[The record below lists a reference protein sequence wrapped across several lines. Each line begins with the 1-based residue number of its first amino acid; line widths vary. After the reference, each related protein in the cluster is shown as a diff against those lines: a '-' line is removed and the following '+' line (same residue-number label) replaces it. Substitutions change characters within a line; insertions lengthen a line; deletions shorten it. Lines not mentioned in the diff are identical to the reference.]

1 MIESFDRVDERI
13 LRNGQYLL
21 VSYSGVGGGGGGG
34 GAKNPAQ
41 DMFTGF
47 RVVKHN
53 VTTLYYNFATEVPN
67 FLPMAP
73 YGTQAGATNSPP
85 YIDNFSFSLQ
95 QVRNVTDMF
104 KITNT
109 GDAYQV
115 FYGVAPSYLRVAN
128 KVQQQFVSVLEQN
141 IYPSNSF
148 VEMGVDGYQSPLN
161 NPSAK
166 TEFIVFVNLTYNVT
180 LMNTATIPI
189 MPAFNF
195 VINRMILEPL
205 GRDELRKAVLA
216 GFPIR
221 SLGAVDSTIPVSSSN
236 YPGLVTLS
244 YKEIYGG

>member
-1 MIESFDRVDERI
+1 MMESFERVDDRL

-21 VSYSGVGGGGGGG
+21 VSYSG
-34 GAKNPAQ
+34 AKNPAQ
-41 DMFTGF
+41 AMFTGF

-73 YGTQAGATNSPP
+73 YGTSPGPTNSPP

-95 QVRNVTDMF
+95 GVKNVTDMF

-115 FYGVAPSYLRVAN
+115 FYGISPSYLRVMN

-148 VEMGVDGYQSPLN
+148 VEMGVDGFQSPLN

-195 VINRMILEPL
+195 VVNRMILEPL
-205 GRDELRKAVLA
+205 GREELKKAILA

-221 SLGAVDSTIPVSSSN
+221 SLGAVDSSIMISPNN

-244 YKEIYGG
+244 YREIYGG

>member
-1 MIESFDRVDERI
+1 VVLVSESFDRVDERI

-21 VSYSGVGGGGGGG
+21 VSYSGSVG
-34 GAKNPAQ
+34 GAKNPSQ

-53 VTTLYYNFATEVPN
+53 VTTLYYNLATEVPN

-73 YGTQAGATNSPP
+73 YGTSPGSTNSPP

-95 QVRNVTDMF
+95 EVKNVTDMF

-115 FYGVAPSYLRVAN
+115 FYGISPSYLRVVN

-148 VEMGVDGYQSPLN
+148 VEMGVDGFQSPLYY
-161 NPSAK
+161 PSAK

-180 LMNTATIPI
+180 LMNMAPIPI
-189 MPAFNF
+189 IPSFNF

-205 GRDELRKAVLA
+205 GREELRKAILA

-221 SLGAVDSTIPVSSSN
+221 SLGAVDSSIVISGSN

-244 YKEIYGG
+244 YRDIYGG

>member
-1 MIESFDRVDERI
+1 MYFERINDKI

-21 VSYSGVGGGGGGG
+21 LSYS
-34 GAKNPAQ
+34 GAKNPLQA
-41 DMFTGF
+41 MFTGF

-53 VTTLYYNFATEVPN
+53 VTTLYYNFATQVPN

-73 YGTQAGATNSPP
+73 YGTSPGPTNSPY
-85 YIDNFSFSLQ
+85 YIDNFRFSLQ
-95 QVRNVTDMF
+95 QVKNVTDMF

-109 GDAYQV
+109 DDAYQV
-115 FYGVAPSYLRVAN
+115 FYGISPSYLRVVN
-128 KVQQQFVSVLEQN
+128 KIQQQFVSVLEQN
-141 IYPSNSF
+141 IYPSPSF
-148 VEMGVDGYQSPLN
+148 VEMGIDGFQSPLN
-161 NPSAK
+161 NPSEK

-195 VINRMILEPL
+195 VINRMTLEPL
-205 GRDELRKAVLA
+205 DQEELKKAILA

-221 SLGAVDSTIPVSSSN
+221 SLGAVDSSIMISGDN
-236 YPGLVTLS
+236 YPGLITLS

>member
-1 MIESFDRVDERI
+1 MESFERVDDRL

-21 VSYSGVGGGGGGG
+21 VSYSG
-34 GAKNPAQ
+34 AKNLAQ
-41 DMFTGF
+41 AMFTGF

-73 YGTQAGATNSPP
+73 YGTSPGSTNSPP

-95 QVRNVTDMF
+95 EVKNVTDMF
-104 KITNT
+104 DITKT

-115 FYGVAPSYLRVAN
+115 FYGISPSYLRVMN
-128 KVQQQFVSVLEQN
+128 KVQRQFVSVLEQN

-148 VEMGVDGYQSPLN
+148 VEMGVDGFQSPLN

-205 GRDELRKAVLA
+205 GQAELKKAILA

-221 SLGAVDSTIPVSSSN
+221 SLGAVDSSIMISPDN

-244 YKEIYGG
+244 YGEIYGG